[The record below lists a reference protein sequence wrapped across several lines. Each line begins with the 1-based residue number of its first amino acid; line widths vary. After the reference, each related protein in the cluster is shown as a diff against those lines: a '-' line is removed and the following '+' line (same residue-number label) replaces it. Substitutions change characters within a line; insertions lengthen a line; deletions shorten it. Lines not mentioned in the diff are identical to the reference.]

1 MRQATTGAGS
11 TLRRARR
18 ARGVSI
24 DEASRDTRIRPEF
37 LEALEDERYDR
48 LLGDV
53 HARGCLRSYATY
65 LGLPGDELVRRYA
78 RQAPPP
84 PPPSQPLPTGTR
96 PPVGAA
102 RRRDNHRLFVMV
114 AALVLVLAAAF
125 GVLSG
130 RTAAPP
136 PAELPSEA
144 PLAGSVNRPLQVV
157 VLARQ
162 DVEVTVTVDDGAPK
176 TFALRPDES
185 RSFQGQVQVK
195 VRLDHGAS
203 ARIIVSG
210 VDKGFPGRP
219 GHPWKA
225 TYSYE
230 QPSPSPTSAG

>member
-1 MRQATTGAGS
+1 VQQTTAGAGS

-37 LEALEDERYDR
+37 LEALEEERYER

-65 LGLPGDELVRRYA
+65 LGLPGDELVRRYTIQA
-78 RQAPPP
+78 PPAPPP
-84 PPPSQPLPTGTR
+84 PQPVPTSVR
-96 PPVGAA
+96 PAVGAK

-114 AALVLVLAAAF
+114 AAVVLVLAAVF

-130 RTAAPP
+130 RSSTPP

-144 PLAGSVNRPLQVV
+144 PLAETVIRPLQVV

-162 DVEVTVTVDDGAPK
+162 DVDVTVTVDDGDPE
-176 TFALRPDES
+176 TFSLRPDES
-185 RSFQGQVQVK
+185 RSFQAQVSIT

-203 ARIIVSG
+203 AKVVVNG
-210 VDKGFPGRP
+210 KDEGFPGRP
-219 GHPWKA
+219 GHPWKG

-230 QPSPSPTSAG
+230 EPSPSPASAG